1 MMNPPDM
8 IEIRRLEVS
17 TRIGVP
23 DAERAT
29 PQTLL
34 VTLRMAPSQGFD
46 GLADDISRTLDYA
59 VVACEI
65 AALARSRPRHLL
77 ETLALEI
84 ADWLLTRHPLA
95 WVGITLEKHVLPNT
109 ECVAVQLERRR

>member
-1 MMNPPDM
+1 MTPPDI
-8 IEIRRLEVS
+8 IEIRRLQLS
-17 TRIGVP
+17 SRIGVP

-29 PQTLL
+29 PQTLF
-34 VTLRMAPSQGFD
+34 VTLRMAPSQGFA

-59 VVACEI
+59 RVAEEI
-65 AALARSRPRHLL
+65 ELLALARPRCLL

-84 ADWLLTRHPLA
+84 ADWLLTRHPVA
-95 WVGITLEKHVLPNT
+95 WVGITLEKHILPNT